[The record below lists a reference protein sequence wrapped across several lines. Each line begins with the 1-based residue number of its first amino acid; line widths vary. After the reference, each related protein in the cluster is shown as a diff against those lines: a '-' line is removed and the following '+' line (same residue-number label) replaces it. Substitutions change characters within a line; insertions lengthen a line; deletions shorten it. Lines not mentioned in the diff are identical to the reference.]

1 MTTKSTSRSLLAML
15 CIAGGLVAC
24 TTQESG
30 SGGTGGTT
38 PGTGGTVTPGGT
50 GGSTGAVGNTGVLCP
65 TLAAS
70 ITDFE
75 TATAPDA
82 TQIRFGRT
90 GTQSGGAS
98 VWGIKSE
105 VVAGAWHLSGTV
117 ADYAGFNVYF
127 DNCSRWDATAYKGI
141 SFTLS
146 GTAANLATPLS
157 FAVTTVND
165 TTSAAW
171 LISQGDTTAKTT
183 DVGTCTPSSGDGKY
197 YHPGCADATKSISVP
212 TTPTTIT
219 VLWSDFTGGQPD
231 ASPKP
236 EQITGIYWNLP
247 WNGTG
252 SASYAAD
259 LTIDNLK
266 FIQ

>member
-1 MTTKSTSRSLLAML
+1 MTMISRIESISLMAVL
-15 CIAGGLVAC
+15 CLGGGLVAC
-24 TTQESG
+24 TTQES
-30 SGGTGGTT
+30 TQNN
-38 PGTGGTVTPGGT
+38 PD
-50 GGSTGAVGNTGVLCP
+50 TGAAGAAGNTGVLCP

-75 TATAPDA
+75 TATAPDT
-82 TQIRFGRT
+82 TQIRFG
-90 GTQSGGAS
+90 GAGVQGGGAS
-98 VWGIKSE
+98 VWGLTSA
-105 VVAGAWHLSGTV
+105 VAGGAWQLSGTV
-117 ADYAGFNVYF
+117 ADYAGFNLYF
-127 DNCSRWDATAYKGI
+127 DNCTRWDASAFKGI

-146 GTAANLATPLS
+146 GTAANLATPLT
-157 FAVTTVND
+157 FAATTVSD

-171 LISQGDTTAKTT
+171 LISQGDTQAKTG
-183 DVGTCTPSSGDGKY
+183 DVGTCTPASGNGRY
-197 YHPGCADATKSISVP
+197 YHPGCADPSKSITVP
-212 TTPTTIT
+212 TTPTTIS

-247 WNGTG
+247 WGGAG

-259 LTIDNLK
+259 FTIDNLK